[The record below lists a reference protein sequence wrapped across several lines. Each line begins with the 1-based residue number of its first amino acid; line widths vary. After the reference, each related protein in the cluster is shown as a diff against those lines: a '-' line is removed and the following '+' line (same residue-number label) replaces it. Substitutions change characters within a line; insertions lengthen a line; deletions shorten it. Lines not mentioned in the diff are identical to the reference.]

1 MIKKNKSAILE
12 FDNSERRMKQLRNL
26 LFPSTENEKQAVDEI
41 GACFSDLA
49 SKLLEI
55 PQNKRKEY
63 FINITEQ
70 LQKIY

>member
-1 MIKKNKSAILE
+1 
-12 FDNSERRMKQLRNL
+12 MKQLRNL